1 LRNKLGVIGLGAT
14 LALVIGFAVLQASA
28 QGAPPADKGGMGSCT
43 TDASGYCTVTHGLG
57 TVPGEIQVTGRSP
70 IGGTWTIGQTLADS
84 PTANTFRLR
93 AIAASG
99 APIAGQPITFW
110 WHVWSVETSSPTT
123 GPEPTVTSPPSTGP
137 EPTVTSP
144 PSTAQPTTT
153 GEPPTSTS
161 PASTD
166 SPITTTTN

>member
-1 LRNKLGVIGLGAT
+1 LRNRLQVIGLSAT
-14 LALVIGFAVLQASA
+14 LVLVIGLAGLAVLQASA

-84 PTANTFRLR
+84 PTASTFRLR

-99 APIAGQPITFW
+99 APIANQPITFW
-110 WHVWSVETSSPTT
+110 WHVWSAQTSPPTT
-123 GPEPTVTSPPSTGP
+123 GPEPTITSPPSTGP
-137 EPTVTSP
+137 EPTITSP
-144 PSTAQPTTT
+144 PSTSPPTT
-153 GEPPTSTS
+153 GAPTTIPLSTVS
-161 PASTD
+161 
-166 SPITTTTN
+166 TTT